1 MPESQKQTVLI
12 TDDEPANI
20 DIISLILKRLDVDT
34 RVALSGQEALTL
46 LEQHPVDM
54 VLLDIMMPDMNGF
67 EVLEKIRET
76 HNMQALPV
84 VLLSAL
90 DSTEDIIK
98 GLELGANDYI
108 PKLMSSRLIHTRLA
122 TQLQLMRL
130 DEERQHT
137 LAMMRKANETN
148 TRLMRIASHD
158 LKNPLNNL
166 SMVLSVLEQDPLTAP
181 EYLPIAFR
189 SIDTMTAI
197 INEFLDSGI
206 LRNGEFEI
214 NLQPVSVADAI
225 YDVLQTFQQAAT
237 VKGVSLLHD
246 ISPATITADER
257 RLAQVLSNLVS
268 NAIKYTYP
276 STTIYIQGMIDE
288 KSYQIDVIDQ
298 GRGIDPQEVDKLFKP
313 FSQLS
318 NEPTG
323 GENSTGLGL
332 WIVQQM
338 VQAQGGEVGVNLEVS
353 DGANFW
359 VRFPLA
365 T

>member
-1 MPESQKQTVLI
+1 
-12 TDDEPANI
+12 
-20 DIISLILKRLDVDT
+20 
-34 RVALSGQEALTL
+34 
-46 LEQHPVDM
+46 
-54 VLLDIMMPDMNGF
+54 
-67 EVLEKIRET
+67 
-76 HNMQALPV
+76 
-84 VLLSAL
+84 
-90 DSTEDIIK
+90 
-98 GLELGANDYI
+98 
-108 PKLMSSRLIHTRLA
+108 
-122 TQLQLMRL
+122 
-130 DEERQHT
+130 
-137 LAMMRKANETN
+137 
-148 TRLMRIASHD
+148 
-158 LKNPLNNL
+158 
-166 SMVLSVLEQDPLTAP
+166 
-181 EYLPIAFR
+181 
-189 SIDTMTAI
+189 
-197 INEFLDSGI
+197 
-206 LRNGEFEI
+206 
-214 NLQPVSVADAI
+214 
-225 YDVLQTFQQAAT
+225 
-237 VKGVSLLHD
+237 LHD